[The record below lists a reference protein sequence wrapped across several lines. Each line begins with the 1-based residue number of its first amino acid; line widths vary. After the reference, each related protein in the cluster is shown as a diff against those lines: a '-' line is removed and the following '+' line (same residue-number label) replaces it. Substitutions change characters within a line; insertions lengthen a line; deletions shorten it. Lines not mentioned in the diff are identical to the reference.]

1 MTPEQERA
9 LGALMARTQ
18 NADAAACEL
27 LLGELQS
34 VIRRFVRRR
43 VGDVP
48 WMEDVVQE
56 TLVAVYRGRHSWNPA
71 RPFVPWLYA
80 VAQSRLV
87 DVIRRERRVAAREV
101 NHERALAA
109 ASEHSVE
116 ASVQAVSEVQAVL
129 TSLSPPQRRVV
140 ELLRLE
146 ERSIE
151 DVARVLRLSE
161 GNVRTIAHRA
171 MKRLRRAMEGT

>member
-9 LGALMARTQ
+9 LAALMVRAQ
-18 NADAAACEL
+18 NADAAAYEL

-34 VIRRFVRRR
+34 VIRRFVGRR

-48 WMEDVVQE
+48 WLEDVVQD
-56 TLVAVYRGRHSWNPA
+56 TLVAVHRGRHSWNPA

-101 NHERALAA
+101 RYEAALAA
-109 ASEHSVE
+109 AREHSAE
-116 ASVQAVSEVQAVL
+116 AAILAGSEVRAAMASQ
-129 TSLSPPQRRVV
+129 SPPQRRVV
-140 ELLRLE
+140 ELLKLE
-146 ERSIE
+146 ERSIQ
-151 DVARVLRLSE
+151 DVAHVLGLSE
-161 GNVRTIAHRA
+161 GNVRVIAHRA
-171 MKRLRRAMEGT
+171 MKILRRAIGGS